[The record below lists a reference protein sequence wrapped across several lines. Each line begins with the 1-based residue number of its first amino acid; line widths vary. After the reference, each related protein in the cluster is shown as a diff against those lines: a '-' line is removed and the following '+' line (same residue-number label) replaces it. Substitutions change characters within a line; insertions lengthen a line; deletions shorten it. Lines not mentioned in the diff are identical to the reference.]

1 MEVSFIAQ
9 PYNNLQLGT
18 LLDTSLA
25 DTANIRSVTIVSAF
39 SSRSSVIRLK
49 KALLELHAVSAKV
62 RLVCGVDMGGTSK
75 EVLEE
80 LAGWPIEV
88 VIFKNRKSG
97 VTFHPKIYVIEKG
110 DSADIYIGS
119 NNLTEG
125 GLFKN
130 YEGAAI
136 VSYSLPADNESYVQ
150 ANRELQ
156 YFLDPKEPIA
166 KLLDQAFLEKLLLRN
181 DIPSEA
187 EARARA
193 KVAKVGSP
201 LGDQDTFGFE
211 STPAATKLPIEYQHI
226 VLAAVDQQLQD
237 IQKSKRAAAI
247 KAKRDGL
254 PNEDIK
260 KIVIPEIEPIA
271 YVPATAF
278 YMELNAT
285 KGENGNIPGEQ
296 RIPLPAIWSAQEFW
310 GWKANYTK
318 DVNPRKGKRPAVP
331 NPNAE
336 DRVYY
341 NWRPV
346 WEISELGNPEHI
358 VTKTVRMYLYENSSD
373 FRFTCGE
380 VARWG
385 DPGDII
391 RIEKVDNEV
400 IDFRCQL
407 AKKGSAEH
415 IEWSKICVGRPD
427 AHTRRGFGFS

>member
-9 PYNNLQLGT
+9 PYSNLQLGT
-18 LLDTSLA
+18 LLEKSLG

-39 SSRSSVIRLK
+39 TSRSTVIRLK
-49 KALLELHAVSAKV
+49 SAIFALHAAKAKI
-62 RLVCGVDMGGTSK
+62 RLVLGVDMGGTSK

-88 VIFKNRKSG
+88 LIFKNRKSG
-97 VTFHPKIYVIEKG
+97 ITFHPKIYTIEKLE
-110 DSADIYIGS
+110 SAEIYIGS

-130 YEGAAI
+130 YEGAALI
-136 VSYSLPADNESYVQ
+136 SYSLPVDEESYAR
-150 ANRELQ
+150 ANKELEH
-156 YFLDPKEPIA
+156 FLAPNEPIA
-166 KLLDQAFLEKLLLRN
+166 KLLDAAFLEKLCCRN

-193 KVAKVGSP
+193 KLAKVGSP
-201 LGDQDTFGFE
+201 LYDEDTFGFE
-211 STPAATKLPIEYQHI
+211 PTPGATRLPIEYQHI
-226 VLAAVDQQLQD
+226 VLAAVDQQLKE
-237 IQKSKRAAAI
+237 IQKTKRAAATR
-247 KAKRDGL
+247 AKRDGL
-254 PNEDIK
+254 P
-260 KIVIPEIEPIA
+260 KIDSEKNVIPDIEPMA
-271 YVPATAF
+271 FVPATAF

-285 KGENGNIPGEQ
+285 KGKDGNIPGEQ

-318 DVNPRKGKRPAVP
+318 DINPRKSKKVATSD
-331 NPNAE
+331 AKTE
-336 DRVYY
+336 DRIYY
-341 NWRPV
+341 NWHPI
-346 WEISELGNPEHI
+346 WEISELKNPDHI
-358 VTKTVRMYLYENSSD
+358 IKRTVRMYLYENSSD

-380 VARWG
+380 IAKWG

-391 RIEKVDNEV
+391 RIEKIDNGV

-407 AKKGSAEH
+407 AKKGSVEH
-415 IEWSKICVGRPD
+415 TEWSKICVGRPD